1 MLNKKIRTH
10 ISWCMKR
17 FDSAFYCYDLDGLKL
32 HLQNLKNETPKGIKL
47 WYACKA
53 NPLSS
58 ILKEFRDEGFGV
70 DISSLGE
77 MNHVLNVGF
86 DHQDIISTG
95 PCKSKDYLRTLLD
108 NGISTLVVESINQLE
123 WLEEVATEM
132 KLDTKV
138 LLRVRLPWEEGS
150 SVLGGN
156 DITPFGIEPESWS
169 KFDFTK
175 LIHVKP
181 IGFHCFQWGNIL
193 DPQRL
198 KKIWSKIAQVLQEL
212 SLSLNISMEV
222 LDLGGGLG
230 LDYEENQSPLEIKE
244 FMKILDEIKKRFK
257 LNEIWME
264 LGRFAVG
271 NYGVYATK
279 IIDMKRSGNRE
290 LIITEGGINHLARRA
305 LTDQSFP
312 ASLFRES
319 NQTKQEYFLHGPLC
333 TSLDKQGSYQLPN
346 DISEDDWMIFHKCGA
361 YGFTESMPFFLC
373 HNLPAEIIIKDEN
386 REVMRTIK
394 PASEWLV

>member
-1 MLNKKIRTH
+1 MINEEIRTH
-10 ISWCMKR
+10 LDWSMER
-17 FDSAFYCYDLDGLKL
+17 FDSAFYCYDLDGLKK
-32 HLQNLKNETPKGIKL
+32 HLKNLKEYAPDGIKL

-58 ILKEFRDEGFGV
+58 ILKEFRDENFGV

-86 DHQDIISTG
+86 DHKSIIATG
-95 PCKSKDYLRTLLD
+95 PCKSKDYLRTLLK
-108 NGISTLVVESINQLE
+108 NGITTLVVESHNQLS
-123 WLEEVATEM
+123 WLEEVSKEM
-132 KLDTKV
+132 KLRPKV
-138 LLRVRLPWEEGS
+138 LLRVRLPFEDGN

-156 DITPFGIEPESWS
+156 DITPFGIEPHIWS
-169 KFDFTK
+169 QFDFNE
-175 LIHVKP
+175 LEQVRP

-193 DPQRL
+193 DPERL
-198 KKIWSKIAQVLQEL
+198 KKIWWTIAENLKQL
-212 SLSLNISMEV
+212 STALNIPMDV

-230 LDYEENQSPLEIKE
+230 LDYEEGQIPLKVPDFMNILKE
-244 FMKILDEIKKRFK
+244 LKTEFS

-264 LGRFAVG
+264 LGRYAVG

-279 IIDMKRSGNRE
+279 IIDMKKSGDRN

-305 LTDQSFP
+305 LTEQSFP
-312 ASLFRES
+312 ATVYRDSDAP
-319 NQTKQEYFLHGPLC
+319 KQEYFLHGPLC
-333 TSLDKQGSYQLPN
+333 TSLDKQGSYNLPN
-346 DISEDDWMIFHKCGA
+346 DLSEGDWMIFHKCGA

-373 HNLPAEIIIKDEN
+373 HNLPAEIIIKDKN

-394 PASEWLV
+394 PASEWLL